1 MCYALGSIEQ
11 ATGVCPM
18 CKVFKPVGGARCPH
32 VREVCRNRAA
42 HPRCDV
48 VYLKNAEV
56 QTFSGCGYCK
66 WAATSPPQAYS
77 GYQNPGWPGCCR
89 PPKSDEQRLIGA
101 ADWPAVCLIHHLP
114 IPSDIKA
121 ILDSLTTRS
130 GVASPGGG
138 SRATNISATAPSM
151 SRRPSYQ
158 VSSPTRAEN
167 TATRSAAMPISPRGR
182 SGGSPQQAT
191 MALANSASRHATGS
205 GDGSASSL
213 PNRSAMDQC
222 QGSRRPNTEH
232 SERRSESTNS
242 SQHSPGHR
250 NIDLGGSVSR
260 RSTERRSSV
269 SNVAAVSVNK
279 AAMEAQP
286 ARRRTQTTKSDSPPP
301 AASPAKSERPS
312 AAPPPLKRATSTLEK
327 SLKEMSISGAS
338 SNSSGSTSSETT
350 IISDGGFT
358 DYLSDESEA
367 ELQRQAEVRA
377 AKFAQNQAEELEFRV
392 ARQQL
397 ATVDLRPPK
406 SWNGNNN
413 ATPRSQTSSARPP
426 TYRQTSDYNMS
437 SGKASVAQGR
447 S

>member
-1 MCYALGSIEQ
+1 MCYALGSLEQ

-66 WAATSPPQAYS
+66 WAATNPPQTYS

-89 PPKSDEQRLIGA
+89 SPKSDEQRLIGA
-101 ADWPAVCLIHHLP
+101 ADWPAVSLIHHIP
-114 IPSDIKA
+114 IPPDVKA
-121 ILDSLTTRS
+121 VLDSLTTRPGMTSPS
-130 GVASPGGG
+130 GGN
-138 SRATNISATAPSM
+138 RATNVSATAPSM
-151 SRRPSYQ
+151 SRRSSYQ

-167 TATRSAAMPISPRGR
+167 AATRSAAMPISPRGR

-191 MALANSASRHATGS
+191 LALASSGSRHATAN

-213 PNRSAMDQC
+213 PNRSAMDQF
-222 QGSRRPNTEH
+222 QGSRRSNAEH
-232 SERRSESTNS
+232 GEKRSDSTNS

-269 SNVAAVSVNK
+269 SNVAAVSVSK
-279 AAMEAQP
+279 AAMEAQSP
-286 ARRRTQTTKSDSPPP
+286 RRRTQTAKSDSPPP
-301 AASPAKSERPS
+301 AAPATKSERPS

-327 SLKEMSISGAS
+327 SLKELNISSAS
-338 SNSSGSTSSETT
+338 SSSSGSTTSETT

-367 ELQRQAEVRA
+367 ELQRQAEVKA
-377 AKFAQNQAEELEFRV
+377 ALLAQSQAEEAEFRV

-406 SWNGNNN
+406 SWNGTNN
-413 ATPRSQTSSARPP
+413 ATPRSQTSATRPP

-437 SGKASVAQGR
+437 SGKTSVAQGR